1 MGQGKGCIYGHPKQ
15 PKLSKSIKMEERIMA
30 ELALIKSYTMLAAKT
45 VLTID
50 DVHLLTGISK
60 STIYRLTCEKK
71 IPYYKPNAKLLF
83 FDRAEIEAWAKQ
95 NRVNTKLEAE
105 QAALAHCLG
114 VTKGGTR

>member
-1 MGQGKGCIYGHPKQ
+1 MQ
-15 PKLSKSIKMEERIMA
+15 PLAIVKYELSKSIKMEERIMA

-105 QAALAHCLG
+105 QVALAHCLG
-114 VTKGGTR
+114 VKGGVK